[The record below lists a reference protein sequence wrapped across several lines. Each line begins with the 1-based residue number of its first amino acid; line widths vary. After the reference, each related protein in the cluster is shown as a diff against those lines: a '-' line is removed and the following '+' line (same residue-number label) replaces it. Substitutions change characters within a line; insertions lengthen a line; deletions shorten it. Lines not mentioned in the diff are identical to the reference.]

1 MPDRTTL
8 REKLY
13 DAWFRRVH
21 GSRLIYNTCWEDPR
35 ADRELLGLGP
45 GSRVLMITS
54 AGCNALDYLLDDPTR
69 IDCVDVNPR
78 QNALL
83 ELKRAALL
91 SLDHDDLFR
100 LFGDGA
106 HPQFNALYRDLLRAR
121 MSPEAQAVWDR
132 QLHWFDGWGL
142 RRSFY
147 FRGASGDVAWLVRSA
162 LALRPKLRREL
173 QALIESETLEAQR
186 ERYARVEREL
196 FGPLMQWFVRQPA
209 TLTLLGVPRAQR
221 NLIARQYPGGV
232 SAYVQDKLRY
242 LFTELPLKDNYF
254 WRVYLTGRYTRD
266 CCPNYLKAEHL
277 PTLRARLDRL
287 GVHTRS
293 IAEHLREHGRDLT
306 HFVLLDHQD
315 WLAAQA
321 PADLAEEWQLILAR
335 SAPGARVLLR
345 SAALNIDFLPDFLDG
360 RLTPHVAEA
369 EHWHQRDRVGTY
381 GATWLAEV
389 RA

>member
-21 GSRLIYNTCWEDPR
+21 GRRLIYNTCWEDPR
-35 ADRELLGLGP
+35 ADRELLQLSP
-45 GSRVLMITS
+45 GARVLMITS
-54 AGCNALDYLLDDPTR
+54 AGCNALDYLLDDPAA
-69 IDCVDVNPR
+69 IDCVDVNPK

-91 SLDHDDLFR
+91 SLDHADLFR
-100 LFGDGA
+100 LFGEGT
-106 HPQFNALYRDLLRAR
+106 HPQFNALYRELLRPR
-121 MSPEAQAVWDR
+121 LSPEAQAVWDR
-132 QLHWFDGWGL
+132 QLHWFDTGL

-162 LALRPKLRREL
+162 LSVRPRLRAEL
-173 QALIESETLEAQR
+173 QALLAASSLDEQR

-254 WRVYLTGRYTRD
+254 WRVYLTGRYSPD
-266 CCPNYLKAEHL
+266 CCPNYLKPEHL
-277 PTLRARLDRL
+277 PTLRARLGRL
-287 GVHTRS
+287 RVHTRS
-293 IAEHLREHGRDLT
+293 IAEHLREHSGSIT

-321 PADLAEEWQLILAR
+321 PADLADEWQLILAR
-335 SAPGARVLLR
+335 SAPGTRVLLR
-345 SAALNIDFLPDFLDG
+345 SAALNIDFLPDFLAG
-360 RLTPHVAEA
+360 RLTPRRAEA

-389 RA
+389 HA

>member
-35 ADRELLGLGP
+35 ADRELLQLGP
-45 GSRVLMITS
+45 AARVLMITS
-54 AGCNALDYLLDDPTR
+54 AGCNALDYLLDDPAA
-69 IDCVDVNPR
+69 IDCVDVNPK

-91 SLDHDDLFR
+91 SLDHAELFR
-100 LFGDGA
+100 LFGEGA
-106 HPQFNALYRDLLRAR
+106 HPQFNALYRDLLRSR

-132 QLHWFDGWGL
+132 QLHWFDPLGL

-147 FRGASGDVAWLVRSA
+147 FRGASGDVAWLVRTA
-162 LALRPKLRREL
+162 LALRPKLRAEL
-173 QALIESETLEAQR
+173 AALIDAPSLDDQR
-186 ERYARVEREL
+186 ARYPRVEREL
-196 FGPLMQWFVRQPA
+196 FGPLMQFFVRQPA

-232 SAYVQDKLRY
+232 NAYVQDKLRY

-254 WRVYLTGRYTRD
+254 WRVYLSGRYTAD
-266 CCPNYLKAEHL
+266 CCPNYLKPEHL

-287 GVHTRS
+287 RVHTRS
-293 IAEHLREHGRDLT
+293 IAEHLREQT
-306 HFVLLDHQD
+306 SSVSHFVLLDHQD

-321 PADLAEEWQLILAR
+321 PADLADEWQLILAR
-335 SAPGARVLLR
+335 SAPGTRVLLR
-345 SAALNIDFLPDFLDG
+345 SAALNIDFLPDFLG
-360 RLTPHVAEA
+360 SRLTPRPAEA

>member
-35 ADRELLGLGP
+35 ADRELLQLGP
-45 GSRVLMITS
+45 GAHVLMITS

-69 IDCVDVNPR
+69 IDCVDVNPK

-83 ELKRAALL
+83 ELKRAAIL
-91 SLDHDDLFR
+91 SLEHDDLFR
-100 LFGDGA
+100 LFGEGA
-106 HPQFNALYRDLLRAR
+106 HPEFNALYRDLLRAR
-121 MSPEAQAVWDR
+121 MSAEAQAVWDR
-132 QLHWFDGWGL
+132 QLHWFDPLGL

-162 LALRPKLRREL
+162 LAMRPRLRREL
-173 QALIESETLEAQR
+173 HALIESDSLEAQR
-186 ERYARVEREL
+186 ERYGRVEREL

-254 WRVYLTGRYTRD
+254 WRVYLTGRYHRD

-277 PTLRARLDRL
+277 PTLRARLGRL
-287 GVHTRS
+287 RVHTRS
-293 IAEHLREHGRDLT
+293 IAEHLRESGSVVT

-335 SAPGARVLLR
+335 STPGTRVLLR
-345 SAALNIDFLPDFLDG
+345 SAALNIDFLPDFLDA
-360 RLTPHVAEA
+360 RLTPHADA
-369 EHWHQRDRVGTY
+369 ADRCHQRDRVGTY
-381 GATWLAEV
+381 GATFLAEV